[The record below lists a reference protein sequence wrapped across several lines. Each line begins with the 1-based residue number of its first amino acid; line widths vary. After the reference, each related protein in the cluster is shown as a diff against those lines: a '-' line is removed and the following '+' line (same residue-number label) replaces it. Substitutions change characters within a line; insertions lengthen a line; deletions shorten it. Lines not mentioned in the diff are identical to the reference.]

1 MRRVVALIILSVCFN
16 MASAQQPMYVV
27 GGRVVDSIEDIPHE
41 NIERIDVLPADDE
54 TIAQWGLGA
63 SEGVII
69 VTLRYDTPA
78 SFAAEGYN
86 NFTDYLA
93 HTVKWSDNNPAERVS
108 LRLHIE
114 ASGRATI
121 SEVLQATSRNYL
133 KRVERAIEEAPLWSP
148 AMRDGVAVESIQL
161 VNLQLPE
168 GKSIPLEPAVIIR

>member
-27 GGRVVDSIEDIPHE
+27 GGRIVDSIEDIPHE

>member
-133 KRVERAIEEAPLWSP
+133 KRVERAIAEAPLWSP

>member
-1 MRRVVALIILSVCFN
+1 MRRVVALIILAVCFN
-16 MASAQQPMYVV
+16 IASAQKPMYVV
-27 GGRVVDSIEDIPHE
+27 GGRVVDSIENIPHE
-41 NIERIDVLPADDE
+41 NIERIDVLPADDD

-69 VTLRYDTPA
+69 VILRYDTPA

-108 LRLHIE
+108 LRLVVDSE
-114 ASGRATI
+114 GRATI

-133 KRVERAIEEAPLWSP
+133 KRVERAIDEAPLWSP

-161 VNLQLPE
+161 VNLQLPV

>member
-93 HTVKWSDNNPAERVS
+93 HRVKWSDNNPAERVS

>member
-78 SFAAEGYN
+78 IFAAEGYN

>member
-93 HTVKWSDNNPAERVS
+93 HRVKWSDNNPAERVS

-133 KRVERAIEEAPLWSP
+133 KRVERAIEEAPQWSP